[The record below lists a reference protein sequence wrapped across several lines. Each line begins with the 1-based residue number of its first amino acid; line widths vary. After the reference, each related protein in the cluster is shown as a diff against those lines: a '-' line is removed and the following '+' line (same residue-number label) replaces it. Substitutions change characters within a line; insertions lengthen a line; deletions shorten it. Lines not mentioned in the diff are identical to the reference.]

1 MVGLEREKA
10 DNSEVVVGLNRQPA
24 VEGEAQGLERQTA
37 EPLQAEIPESYYSD
51 EPVTFSEIMND
62 GVTWAMNNPKSF
74 AALSF
79 ASAKTGAGLCAGAG
93 PVASIACGTA
103 GLLAPA
109 AVAVMASSIKAM
121 AKEPEDF
128 REQKAETERDFRE
141 MSAFDQ
147 SFAEGLTA
155 KTVISSNKSELGEI
169 AGQMTGLVLLSSVLS
184 PIAATEAAGATGT
197 VLKGLPF
204 GIGMGVQ
211 STVRTAN
218 EALDLNMP
226 LEDVMAMSLISG
238 GTSFIGNTV
247 GFALLPAGVAIAV
260 DKLTKGKM
268 LSPFVSKLMRPIE
281 GGMNFAV
288 YGESEQISKFVI
300 GKGYDAVSGKN
311 LYKDEKM
318 TTGDTLVNFAMGWAL
333 TKGTQTL
340 GGFLKSSFNAAS
352 RYAERRSVVKGIARE
367 TQMSASQKTQEAW
380 LQFESSAVF
389 SDKFANGIDRKMS
402 KQMETKVIE
411 ELRGAMKTS
420 TDKQTTFA
428 DWLLNNLEP
437 EYYGEKNFKR
447 IYNSVWN

>member
-1 MVGLEREKA
+1 MAGLEREKA
-10 DNSEVVVGLNRQPA
+10 DSSEVVVGLNRQPA
-24 VEGEAQGLERQTA
+24 VEGEAQGLERQAA

-79 ASAKTGAGLCAGAG
+79 ASAKTGAGLCAGGG
-93 PVASIACGTA
+93 PVTAIACGAA

-147 SFAEGLTA
+147 SFAEGFTA

-169 AGQMTGLVLLSSVLS
+169 AGQMTGLVMLSSVLS

-204 GIGMGVQ
+204 GIGMGIQ

-226 LEDVMAMSLISG
+226 LEDVMSMSLISG
-238 GTSFIGNTV
+238 GSSFVGNTV
-247 GFALLPAGVAIAV
+247 GFVFLPAGAAIVV

-268 LSPFVSKLMRPIE
+268 FSPFISKLMRPVQ
-281 GGMNFAV
+281 GGMNFAA
-288 YGESEQISKFVI
+288 YGESEQISKFVM

-311 LYKDEKM
+311 LYKDEQM
-318 TTGDTLVNFAMGWAL
+318 TTGDTAVNFVMGWAFS
-333 TKGTQTL
+333 KGTQTL

-352 RYAERRSVVKGIARE
+352 RYAERRSVVKNIARE
-367 TQMSASQKTQEAW
+367 TQMSASQKTHEAW

-389 SDKFANGIDRKMS
+389 SDKFANGVDRKMS

-420 TDKQTTFA
+420 TDKQTTFT
-428 DWLLNNLEP
+428 DWLLNNLDP

>member
-10 DNSEVVVGLNRQPA
+10 DSSEVVVGLNRQPA
-24 VEGEAQGLERQTA
+24 VEGGAKGLERQTA

-93 PVASIACGTA
+93 PLTAIGCGAA
-103 GLLAPA
+103 GLVAPA

-147 SFAEGLTA
+147 SFAEGFTA

-169 AGQMTGLVLLSSVLS
+169 AGQMTGLVMLSSVLS
-184 PIAATEAAGATGT
+184 PIAATEAAGATGA

-204 GIGMGVQ
+204 GIGMGIQ
-211 STVRTAN
+211 STVETVN
-218 EALDLNMP
+218 ESLDLNMSASDTAV
-226 LEDVMAMSLISG
+226 LATVNGLGSVV
-238 GTSFIGNTV
+238 GNTV
-247 GFALLPAGVAIAV
+247 GFALLPAGAAV
-260 DKLTKGKM
+260 ITDKLTKAKM
-268 LSPFVSKLMRPIE
+268 LNPFISKLMRPVQ
-281 GGMNFAV
+281 GGMNFAA

-300 GKGYDAVSGKN
+300 GKGYDAASGKN
-311 LYKDEKM
+311 LYKDEQM
-318 TTGDTLVNFAMGWAL
+318 TTGDAAVNFAVGAVFAG
-333 TKGTQTL
+333 GTQTL
-340 GGFLKSSFNAAS
+340 GGFLKSSFNATS
-352 RYAERRSVVKGIARE
+352 RYFERRSVVKGIARE

-389 SDKFANGIDRKMS
+389 SDKFANGVDRKMS

-420 TDKQTTFA
+420 TDKQATFT